1 MEVCILYSKK
11 LRVNTVWDK
20 FVQLPGMFLPGIL
33 SGDCHLRDGR
43 VGEAG
48 CFLYLEAARAM
59 TGAGRN
65 ADHIKF
71 FER

>member
-20 FVQLPGMFLPGIL
+20 FVQLPGMFLPRNLERGL
-33 SGDCHLRDGR
+33 SPRDGR